1 MLINTFR
8 IIDTICL
15 LMQSTHLP
23 TKHAEWKSHLHSSA
37 VMRMP
42 LPSEPRFLSEYTV
55 YNIGR
60 KEKDTIG
67 Q

>member
-1 MLINTFR
+1 
-8 IIDTICL
+8 
-15 LMQSTHLP
+15 MQSTHLP